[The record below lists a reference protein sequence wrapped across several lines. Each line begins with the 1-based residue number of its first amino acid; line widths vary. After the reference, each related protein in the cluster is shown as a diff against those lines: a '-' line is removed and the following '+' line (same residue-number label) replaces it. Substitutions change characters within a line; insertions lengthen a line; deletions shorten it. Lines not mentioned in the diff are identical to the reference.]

1 MKKKHLAKKL
11 ALNKTTIARLNRPD
25 MDHLNGGI
33 RTLPPLTQGGI
44 CPTPDSIAGANTCI
58 YTDQAMY
65 TCPETMTLCG
75 ELYCP

>member
-1 MKKKHLAKKL
+1 MNKKHLAKKL
-11 ALNKTTIARLNRPD
+11 SLNKTTIARLNLLD
-25 MDHLNGGI
+25 MDQLFGGALFP
-33 RTLPPLTQGGI
+33 RTIGGI

-58 YTDQAMY
+58 YTDGDLMY